1 MSAQEIKCVVVGDG
15 VVGKTCLL
23 TVQVFDTYRANC
35 KIGDK
40 ECIFSL
46 TDTAGQEGYEN
57 LRKFTYPG
65 TSVFLVCY
73 SVDNRASYDNIRA
86 KWVPD
91 IRENNPTTPIVLV
104 ACKTDLRSSTPN
116 CLSVSDGQ
124 NLAHEIHAVD
134 FIECSALMNANWRQT
149 GI

>member
-23 TVQVFDTYRANC
+23 TVQVCGRFPSDYIPTVFDTYRANC

-86 KWVPD
+86 K
-91 IRENNPTTPIVLV
+91 
-104 ACKTDLRSSTPN
+104 
-116 CLSVSDGQ
+116 VS
-124 NLAHEIHAVD
+124 
-134 FIECSALMNANWRQT
+134 
-149 GI
+149 